1 MTDYVW
7 KHLPYAVYLDTNALR
22 SAGPS
27 LNKPWISE
35 LLSIVNEYD
44 ISLCISKLV
53 LMEWCEHIIE
63 ILKKNR
69 QKLLSSIS
77 LLKEYEIQVPN
88 IENQEVKLPKQSE
101 LSEMVKVK
109 LANIGFTIIENWDA
123 PLSILLN
130 EAVEKKPPFENG
142 GKGLCDAVILESYVK
157 HAKDNFTDPRVL
169 VVSND
174 AAVKRSEDRFKKQK
188 ITVDFLNESEIVTK
202 LKSLLKDEISTYREE
217 RESRLKSYIL
227 GYEDNIL
234 GQVRKTPLKITDW
247 LLNPPLMKDEDRIHG
262 SIEQILSVR
271 PNRIVQVVGGSPIYG
286 GEIPPDRYPVLIFV
300 ELELDIVVSEYGF
313 GTLSQTRAIVQPDM
327 IDNNSPIKLDK
338 TFNWRPQE
346 FTKTVKRN
354 MPVYAT
360 LDAKKEKDNIFDDFR
375 IEKID

>member
-27 LNKPWISE
+27 LNKAWISE
-35 LLSIVNEYD
+35 LLSITNEYR

-53 LMEWCEHIIE
+53 LMEWCEHINE
-63 ILKKNR
+63 ILQNNR

-88 IENQEVKLPKQSE
+88 IESQEVRLPQQSE
-101 LSEMVKVK
+101 LVEMVKMK
-109 LANIGFTIIENWDA
+109 LTNIGFTIIDNWDA
-123 PLSILLN
+123 PLSLLLN

-174 AAVKRSEDRFKKQK
+174 AAVKRSEDRFKKHK
-188 ITVDFLNESEIVTK
+188 ITVDFISESDIVTK
-202 LKSLLKDEISTYREE
+202 LKSLLKDELATYIKE
-217 RESRLKSYIL
+217 RESRLKNYIL
-227 GYEDNIL
+227 RYEKDIL
-234 GQVRKTPLKITDW
+234 DQVRKTPLKITDW
-247 LLNPPLMKDEDRIHG
+247 VLNNPFMKDEDKIHG
-262 SIEQILSVR
+262 SIEKILSVR
-271 PNRIVQVVGGSPIYG
+271 PNEIVQVVGGAPIYG
-286 GEIPPDRYPVLIFV
+286 VEIPPDRYPVQIFV

-313 GTLSQTRAIVQPDM
+313 GFLSQTRAIVQPDM
-327 IDNNSPIKLDK
+327 IDDSSPIKLDK
-338 TFNWRPQE
+338 TFNWKPQE
-346 FTKTVKRN
+346 FTKTIKRSIT
-354 MPVYAT
+354 VYAT
-360 LDAKKEKDNIFDDFR
+360 LDAEKEKNNIFDDFR
-375 IEKID
+375 IEKIG

>member
-7 KHLPYAVYLDTNALR
+7 KHLPYAVYLDTNVLR

-35 LLSIVNEYD
+35 LLSIVNEYG

-63 ILKKNR
+63 ILKNNR

-77 LLKEYEIQVPN
+77 LLKEYEIQVPS
-88 IENQEVKLPKQSE
+88 IENQEVNLPKQSE

-174 AAVKRSEDRFKKQK
+174 AAVRRSEDRFKKQK

-227 GYEDNIL
+227 GYEGNIL
-234 GQVRKTPLKITDW
+234 DQVRKTPLKITDW
-247 LLNPPLMKDEDRIHG
+247 LLNPRLMKDEDRIHG

-300 ELELDIVVSEYGF
+300 ELELDIVASEYGF
-313 GTLSQTRAIVQPDM
+313 GTLSQTRAILQPDM

-346 FTKTVKRN
+346 FTKTVKRSI
-354 MPVYAT
+354 PVYAT